1 MALFSG
7 VRQSTG
13 CRCLPGPWFE
23 FLLFAGWFFLRA
35 LIEIP
40 AASVGIVFIVA
51 TGLPPIKANLR
62 GVQVHQSASI
72 HRRHGVRP
80 GQERRGF
87 RKKV

>member
-1 MALFSG
+1 MA
-7 VRQSTG
+7 
-13 CRCLPGPWFE
+13 GPSFE
-23 FLLFAGWFFLRA
+23 FLPFAGWFFLRA

-40 AASVGIVFIVA
+40 AAFVGIVFTAA
-51 TGLPPIKANLR
+51 TGLPPIKTTLR